1 MKPEIIR
8 YAVSV
13 IMVLSFLPVDATAQL
28 TDRRE
33 SHVIPSISKVL
44 PPNENEFRIE
54 EMSWVYICYSLRTG
68 APRGC
73 NLLHHTLYG
82 VEESDARGIVTL
94 DCDIDQQTG
103 RVMPSTCADGGHPH
117 ATTPTITRP
126 KTRIP
131 ATGPTGDEQLIQ
143 NQQPLTSSDPFMTI
157 TNKFVASGQMAA
169 NINTII
175 KYEVPDNAGHFY
187 WRAHIEPPPCYFL
200 PQYCGF
206 IGGRG
211 VQPDGTRI
219 WDGTV
224 EVSYRDLRQLPD
236 LPSLYKKVRN
246 GPSGPG
252 TDQRHT
258 DDMSFA
264 GDETAIE
271 AMRLIAQEYFA
282 DTGNKQLRPNDLSLP
297 LGGLFD
303 VRGEWQWSPGGHKTH
318 RFGRDIDINRQ
329 PLIFLP
335 GGGTDETQTVSC
347 FDDKEFVEAV
357 NKILLPVRTED
368 INVGGTPTPY
378 QTAVNCEFQNLG
390 LKHIDV
396 SQIIATQTP

>member
-1 MKPEIIR
+1 MP
-8 YAVSV
+8 
-13 IMVLSFLPVDATAQL
+13 LLLPTDANAQL
-28 TDRRE
+28 TDRRQ
-33 SHVIPSISKVL
+33 SHVTPSISKVL
-44 PPNENEFRIE
+44 PNHNEFRVE
-54 EMSWVYICYSLRTG
+54 EMSWAYICYSVRTG

-82 VEESDARGIVTL
+82 VDESATRGIVSLECT
-94 DCDIDQQTG
+94 IDQNG
-103 RVMPSTCADGGHPH
+103 GVVSGTCADGGHQH
-117 ATTPTITRP
+117 STTPTLVRP

-131 ATGPTGDEQLIQ
+131 ATGGTGDEQLIQ
-143 NQQPLTSSDPFMTI
+143 NQQALTSDPPLTV
-157 TNKFVASGQMAA
+157 TNKFVVSGQMAA
-169 NINTII
+169 NIYTIV
-175 KYEVPDNAGHFY
+175 KYEVPDNAGHVY

-200 PQYCGF
+200 PQFCGF
-206 IGGRG
+206 IGGLG
-211 VQPDGTRI
+211 VQSDGTRI

-246 GPSGPG
+246 GPNGVG
-252 TDQRHT
+252 TDQRHI
-258 DDMSFA
+258 DDMAFA

-271 AMRLIAQEYFA
+271 AMRLIAQEYYA
-282 DTGNKQLRPNDLSLP
+282 DTGNKKLRPNDMSLP

-303 VRGEWQWSPGGHKTH
+303 VNGEWQWNPGGHKTH

-329 PLIFLP
+329 PLILLP

-357 NKILLPVRTED
+357 NKILLPVRTEM
-368 INVGGTPTPY
+368 INVGGTPTAY
-378 QTAVNCEFQNLG
+378 QTAVDCEVQGLG

-396 SQIIATQTP
+396 FQIVANQTP